1 VAANGETIASQ
12 PRIGIRQ
19 VRVFLAV
26 ANCQSVTGAASVL
39 NRSQTC
45 VTKSL
50 RDLECQLGETL
61 FDRSS
66 KGVTLT
72 AFGKSLLARAREA
85 ESAFAAAGALAPGS
99 DDSGNA
105 DTSRLSSMDIS
116 DRWLDAFVAVAEHQ
130 NSGAAAEQLGLTST
144 AVCAS
149 IRKLEDALQVP
160 LFERTPAAMIP
171 TGFGDNLARCVKLA
185 RSHLRSACDEIANL
199 RGARRGRLVIGTLPF
214 VRTII
219 VPKAITALLDK
230 HRSLD
235 VATVEGSYEDLV
247 AGLRCGDIDIVV
259 GALRGETPDS
269 DLEEQL
275 VFDANLSV
283 IARSGHPLLNKAQC
297 RWTDLLQYQWVLPR
311 TGTPTRKLFEDAI
324 LARGLQLPEHVIE
337 TSSLVLLRGLLLESD
352 RLTVLSRHQVRF
364 EEESGVLATL
374 PFPLPGTDRPF
385 GLTSRRNAALS
396 PAAELFASELRAAA
410 AQCLATPLESVA
422 TKRRSAGLMALHTVN
437 SL

>member
-1 VAANGETIASQ
+1 M
-12 PRIGIRQ
+12 
-19 VRVFLAV
+19 
-26 ANCQSVTGAASVL
+26 
-39 NRSQTC
+39 
-45 VTKSL
+45 
-50 RDLECQLGETL
+50 
-61 FDRSS
+61 
-66 KGVTLT
+66 
-72 AFGKSLLARAREA
+72 LARAREA
-85 ESAFAAAGALAPGS
+85 EAAFAAAGAVAPAAE
-99 DDSGNA
+99 DSENA

-116 DRWLDAFVAVAEHQ
+116 DRWLDAFISVAEHQ
-130 NSGAAAEQLGLTST
+130 NSAAAADHLGLTPT

-149 IRKLEDALQVP
+149 IRKLEDALQAP
-160 LFERTPAAMIP
+160 LFERTPAAMTP

-235 VATVEGSYEDLV
+235 IATVEGSYEDLV

-269 DLEEQL
+269 DLEEQF

-283 IARSGHPLLNKAQC
+283 IARSGHPLLNQAEC
-297 RWTDLLQYQWVLPR
+297 RWADLLRYQWVLPR
-311 TGTPTRKLFEDAI
+311 TGTPTRNLFDDAI
-324 LARGLQLPEHVIE
+324 RARGLQLPEHVIE

-364 EEESGVLATL
+364 EEESGILATL

-396 PAAELFASELRAAA
+396 PAAELFVSELRVAA
-410 AQCLATPLESVA
+410 AQCLSVPVEVTTA
-422 TKRRSAGLMALHTVN
+422 DRRSAGLVALRSVN